1 MPATSSNPPNNR
13 HPRRVGVAMIVQE
26 SNTFSPAQS
35 DLDSF
40 ASQGLWIGQ
49 DAATQS
55 ASTNT
60 EFAGAVTALTEAG
73 YTAVPLVRAWAMSGG
88 VLNQAAFEELARILA
103 ETISEAGPLDGLV
116 LALHG
121 ALVSDLHADAD
132 ACLVDVAKR
141 SLGAGVP
148 IVVSLD
154 LHANVTQRLTE
165 SVDALVGFRTYPHVD
180 QGETGARAARLLVHI
195 LDGGTTVT
203 HLVKL
208 PMLLPPEAQGTAS
221 DPMRA
226 LRTRADSWMEND
238 DIHDVSLFPVQL
250 WLDIPELGFAVTVVA
265 NTDRR
270 AAAAARDVSRHC
282 WVARHDFRVDLITA
296 TDAIDRALQHETG
309 RPAVLVHSSDS
320 PTSGCTADSPA
331 VLAHIEASS
340 RAFVSALTLV
350 DASAVT
356 KCASIPVGA
365 HVVLD
370 VGASLNPTWDSPV
383 RITGQIHARG
393 TAPISLTGPSM
404 TGQEVSIG
412 GWCVVRT
419 LRHTYVLLTER
430 PAPTFDPAT
439 WAATSI
445 PWEDLDI
452 VSVRSA
458 NLFRA
463 GYGDLIGPT
472 FLLDLPGA
480 STPNLHHLNFTRGG
494 QHNFPY
500 EDREVTT

>member
-1 MPATSSNPPNNR
+1 
-13 HPRRVGVAMIVQE
+13 MIIQE
-26 SNTFSPAQS
+26 SNTFSPARS

-40 ASQGLWIGQ
+40 TSQGLWTGQ
-49 DAATQS
+49 HAADQS

-60 EFAGAVTALTEAG
+60 EFAGALTALTTAG

-88 VLNQAAFEELARILA
+88 VLNQDAFEELTRLLA

-141 SLGAGVP
+141 SLGADVP
-148 IVVSLD
+148 VVVSLD

-195 LDGGTTVT
+195 LEGGSAAT
-203 HLVKL
+203 HTVKL
-208 PMLLPPEAQGTAS
+208 PMLLPPEAQGTAC
-221 DPMRA
+221 DPMRT
-226 LRTRADSWMEND
+226 LRDRADAWMEEA

-265 NTDRR
+265 DTDRR
-270 AAAAARDVSRHC
+270 AEVAARDVSGHC
-282 WVARHDFRVDLITA
+282 WAARHDFRVDLVSV
-296 TDAIDRALQHETG
+296 TDGIDRALENETG

-331 VLAHIEASS
+331 VLAHIEAIS
-340 RAFVSALTLV
+340 RTFVSALTLV
-350 DASAVT
+350 DAPAVT
-356 KCASIPVGA
+356 KCASTPVGEK
-365 HVVLD
+365 VVLD

-383 RITGQIHARG
+383 RITGHIHARG
-393 TAPISLTGPSM
+393 THPIRLAGPSM

-419 LRHTYVLLTER
+419 LRHTYVLLSER

-439 WAATSI
+439 WATTGV
-445 PWEDLDI
+445 PWDDLDI

-480 STPNLHHLNFTRGG
+480 STPNLHHLHFTRGG
-494 QHNFPY
+494 QDNFPY
-500 EDREVTT
+500 QDREMTP